1 MENVHVIPNGLP
13 LNAEPIPPLL
23 YFYAFFLYA
32 RHFRQFEILFLRKRN
47 RIFLVFSSLLF
58 SFHLTHPSIRK
69 RNTFGSKFNFFIERT
84 KFHTDSIPSNDTPQE
99 IGRSNGRVKPRD
111 ILPNYLLPL
120 RPTRCY
126 GIFY

>member
-23 YFYAFFLYA
+23 YFYAFFLHA
-32 RHFRQFEILFLRKRN
+32 RHFRQFEEKFFFYGSVI
-47 RIFLVFSSLLF
+47 VFFSCSLLF
-58 SFHLTHPSIRK
+58 FFHLTHSSIRK

-84 KFHTDSIPSNDTPQE
+84 KFHTDSISNDTPQE